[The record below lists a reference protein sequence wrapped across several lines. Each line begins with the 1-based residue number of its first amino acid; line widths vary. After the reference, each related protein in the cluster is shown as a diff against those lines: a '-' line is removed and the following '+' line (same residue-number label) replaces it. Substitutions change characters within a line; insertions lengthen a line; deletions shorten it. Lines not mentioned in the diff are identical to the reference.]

1 MTQKVLAGKAAL
13 VTGASRGLGKA
24 IALKLAQAGCSVTVN
39 YHSNDDLA
47 ASLVEQ
53 INSWGGQAFSYKAD
67 VSDADAVKTMVR
79 ETAQKWGKIDIL
91 VNNAGITRDGMIMR
105 MSESAWD
112 DVLDTN
118 LKSAFLCTRFVL
130 RSMIEQPEGRII
142 NISSL
147 AGLMG
152 NPGQANYCAAKA
164 GLIAL
169 TRTLAK
175 ELGPRNITVNAI
187 APGFIVSDMTDKLP
201 QEAKDNI
208 LSQVPL
214 NRFGKPEDIAAL
226 ALFLAG
232 PAASYIS
239 GQVIAVD
246 GGLM

>member
-1 MTQKVLAGKAAL
+1 M
-13 VTGASRGLGKA
+13 
-24 IALKLAQAGCSVTVN
+24 
-39 YHSNDDLA
+39 
-47 ASLVEQ
+47 
-53 INSWGGQAFSYKAD
+53 
-67 VSDADAVKTMVR
+67 
-79 ETAQKWGKIDIL
+79 
-91 VNNAGITRDGMIMR
+91 
-105 MSESAWD
+105 
-112 DVLDTN
+112 
-118 LKSAFLCTRFVL
+118 